1 MRGGER
7 RILIAMRASSR
18 RRVPVASTRAQ
29 GAVEAAGAMAR
40 VRFDGRGPHSSRG
53 RLSAGVEADFAR
65 SSTASTLPVSRSSS
79 ISVSNAG
86 RISLGSES
94 VSNAGRISLGSEI
107 GLCRTEWPAKVGRRI
122 ELMQGPTGGL
132 EPIER
137 NASSQDERWGA
148 RRLSPRWWVA
158 GGAAVNIRP
167 LGGNLSAPLA
177 RLIAKMRLV
186 KFLPLFGG

>member
-1 MRGGER
+1 MLGRVHRPAEAECEEVRDG
-7 RILIAMRASSR
+7 ILIAMRASSR

-40 VRFDGRGPHSSRG
+40 VRFDGRGPHSPRG
-53 RLSAGVEADFAR
+53 RLSAGVEADFPR
-65 SSTASTLPVSRSSS
+65 SSTASTVRVSRSRP
-79 ISVSNAG
+79 I
-86 RISLGSES
+86 S

-107 GLCRTEWPAKVGRRI
+107 GLCRTEWPGKVGRRI

-148 RRLSPRWWVA
+148 RRLSPQWWLP
-158 GGAAVNIRP
+158 GGASVNVRP
-167 LGGNLSAPLA
+167 LGGNLPAPLA

-186 KFLPLFGG
+186 RFLPLFGG